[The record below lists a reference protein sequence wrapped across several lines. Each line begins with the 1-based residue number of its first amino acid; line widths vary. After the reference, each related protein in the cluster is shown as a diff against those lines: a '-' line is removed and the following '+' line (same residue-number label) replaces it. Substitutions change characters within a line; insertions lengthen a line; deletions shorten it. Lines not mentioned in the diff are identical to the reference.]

1 MAYRQEVGALGE
13 QAVADYYVDLGF
25 VVLTRNWRDGRAG
38 ELDIVLGRSAGG
50 SNPALVV
57 ACEVKT
63 RSSDRFGTGLEAVTA
78 DKQRR
83 LRRLLAAWMNAHRD
97 EMADWSLGGSCDVR
111 IDVAAVFIGR
121 GGVITSIDVVEGA
134 C

>member
-1 MAYRQEVGALGE
+1 MAYRQEVGAAGE

-25 VVLTRNWRDGRAG
+25 AVLTRNWRDGRAG
-38 ELDIVLGRSAGG
+38 ELDLVLGRAGVAP
-50 SNPALVV
+50 SRALIV

-63 RSSDRFGTGLEAVTA
+63 RSSDRFGSGLEAVTP

-83 LRRLLAAWMNAHRD
+83 LRRLVSAWMIAHRD
-97 EMADWSLGGSCDVR
+97 EFVGWSLVGPCDLR
-111 IDVAAVFIGR
+111 IDVASVLIDRR
-121 GGVITSIDVVEGA
+121 GTVTSIDVVEGA

>member
-1 MAYRQEVGALGE
+1 MAYRQDVGALGE

-25 VVLTRNWRDGRAG
+25 AVLTRNWRAGRSG
-38 ELDIVLGRSAGG
+38 ELDLVLGRSASGAHP
-50 SNPALVV
+50 SLVV

-63 RSSDRFGTGLEAVTA
+63 RSSDRFGTGFEAVTA

-83 LRRLLAAWMNAHRD
+83 LRRLVAAWMNAHRD
-97 EMADWSLGGSCDVR
+97 EMANWALTGSCDLR
-111 IDVAAVFIGR
+111 IDVASVSIER
-121 GGVITSIDVVEGA
+121 GVVTSIDVIEGA